1 MESPVNITRN
11 CTFNHVSN
19 DDFLCQYDLITDR
32 NIRTEHPS
40 HIDKELGGKISDT
53 LDGVDEFEKS
63 MELVFEVG
71 LLTIC
76 GVLGVI
82 GNVAAI
88 ILFAR

>member
-11 CTFNHVSN
+11 CTFKHVRN
-19 DDFLCQYDLITDR
+19 DDFLCQSHLILDR
-32 NIRTEHPS
+32 NNGMEPPI
-40 HIDKELGGKISDT
+40 HIEKELGGKISDT
-53 LDGVDEFEKS
+53 SDGVDEFEKS

-76 GVLGVI
+76 GALGVI